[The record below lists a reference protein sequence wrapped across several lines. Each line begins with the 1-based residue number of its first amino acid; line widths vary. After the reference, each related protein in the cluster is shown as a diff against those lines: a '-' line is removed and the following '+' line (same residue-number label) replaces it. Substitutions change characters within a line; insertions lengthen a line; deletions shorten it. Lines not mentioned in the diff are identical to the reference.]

1 MSKKIVWSSE
11 VSASMVK
18 GWSDDAVAELCQALD
33 EAVERAID
41 DIAGEFGE
49 ELND

>member
-11 VSASMVK
+11 VTASMLK

-33 EAVERAID
+33 EAVEQALVTSPTNSEKR
-41 DIAGEFGE
+41 
-49 ELND
+49 